1 MQETWNKFVFDL
13 YEAKKKNMEENGYHS
28 LIETQFQLLGW
39 AKYNGEICHKPTIP
53 IGNNQSIQPDILIKK
68 DGEEQFVIEVKR
80 PLHTL
85 RERERQQLVS
95 YMRQL
100 KLQVGVYIGEH
111 IEVFYDQPN
120 NKDAVSVL
128 KVDLEL
134 DSAKGAKFIEL
145 FSKKQFDKAD
155 IESFCEERIKEMQR
169 QESLN
174 KIKESLVSED
184 GGIQIKESVK
194 LYLAEKYKDAFS
206 EEEIDKMLSAL
217 MFKAMLI
224 ETECSVPP
232 IIEKQIQPLTVKEK
246 SSTKQKDYT
255 RYALNAGEPL
265 RKNHFAL
272 EVVKEYM
279 RLYPQTHFEDIKR
292 VFPDDLQNAGCG
304 VIRSLDSIEQKKQ
317 KRYFTKQ
324 NDILISGDNIHFA
337 VTTQW
342 GINNIPNMIEKAKS
356 LGFTVKP
363 SDTKKRK

>member
-128 KVDLEL
+128 KVELEL

-145 FSKKQFDKAD
+145 FSKRQFDKAD
-155 IESFCEERIKEMQR
+155 IETFCEERIKEMQR

-194 LYLAEKYKDAFS
+194 QYLAEKYKDVFS
-206 EEEIDKMLSAL
+206 GEEIDKMLSAL
-217 MFKAMLI
+217 MFKAMPIREEMQVGKLASTNKSQSQKTDETQYSLNGGAFLWKNRFVLAVVREYVKLHPNATFEEI
-224 ETECSVPP
+224 E
-232 IIEKQIQPLTVKEK
+232 
-246 SSTKQKDYT
+246 
-255 RYALNAGEPL
+255 
-265 RKNHFAL
+265 
-272 EVVKEYM
+272 
-279 RLYPQTHFEDIKR
+279 R
-292 VFPDDLQNAGCG
+292 VFPPQEQGSFG
-304 VIRSLDSIEQKKQ
+304 VIRSMEYIKQ
-317 KRYFTKQ
+317 KRYKNRCYFK
-324 NDILISGDNIHFA
+324 DEFLVSKDGIPYA
-337 VTTQW
+337 VSTQW
-342 GINNIPNMIEKAKS
+342 SIVNVQNIVRIAQS
-356 LGFTVKP
+356 LGFTVTQK
-363 SDTKKRK
+363 SKR